1 MYHCAYLT
9 QYNLLT
15 VDMINNNLRAFKAQ
29 LKDNSLRA
37 WTEALT
43 SDVEKRLRPDSQRN
57 FPAWLNA
64 LAAIPVFDDNVV
76 DLNTDTITTRHGSES
91 EDPAIRQAL
100 QQLKPWRKGPFQ
112 LNGTAIDTE
121 WRCDWKWQ
129 RIAPHIDLTGLNVLD
144 VGCGNGYYSLRMLG
158 ASAASVIGLD
168 TSLLYWSQFQA
179 VTRFTNEHRATVLPL
194 GVECLESTPHQF
206 DALFSM
212 GVLYH
217 RRQPL
222 EHLMLLHKN
231 LVQQGKLVL
240 ETLILHGHEAD
251 ELIPENRYANMRNVW
266 SVPTLPLLLSQLQQA
281 GFCNTRCIDINRT
294 TVSEQRPTEWMT
306 FNSLVDA
313 LDDSDQ
319 NLTREGHPGPIRA
332 VVIAEKA
339 TL

>member
-112 LNGTAIDTE
+112 LNGTA
-121 WRCDWKWQ
+121 
-129 RIAPHIDLTGLNVLD
+129 
-144 VGCGNGYYSLRMLG
+144 
-158 ASAASVIGLD
+158 
-168 TSLLYWSQFQA
+168 
-179 VTRFTNEHRATVLPL
+179 TV
-194 GVECLESTPHQF
+194 SYT
-206 DALFSM
+206 
-212 GVLYH
+212 
-217 RRQPL
+217 
-222 EHLMLLHKN
+222 HL
-231 LVQQGKLVL
+231 
-240 ETLILHGHEAD
+240 
-251 ELIPENRYANMRNVW
+251 
-266 SVPTLPLLLSQLQQA
+266 TLPTICS
-281 GFCNTRCIDINRT
+281 
-294 TVSEQRPTEWMT
+294 V
-306 FNSLVDA
+306 
-313 LDDSDQ
+313 
-319 NLTREGHPGPIRA
+319 
-332 VVIAEKA
+332 
-339 TL
+339 